1 MLLTSR
7 SPLTRWV
14 SALAG
19 ASVVAVSA
27 LASMPSASAAV
38 PRFTNTVVWTA
49 PSVTTPYGTSVSSPA
64 GGGKFTLTPTTY
76 SAGTFTPNPALATPS
91 ASVSVQAYDAAG
103 NAVVLTGSTPTATCS
118 LYAATD
124 TLYKTPL
131 SGVVAGA
138 TRYVTRCTPSAT
150 VAGYTNTLINGTG
163 VVQGEVTLT
172 PTYSQPTSVNA
183 LTALGSYPTS
193 LGYQSVKKNG
203 IATAA
208 PTATCGIYAAAD
220 TTYAGTNF
228 MGKVSAIGSYN
239 AHCTFAAQAAPALW
253 ATYYNADVAIT
264 VTGVPTVGGITCSP
278 SSVTYDGLAKT
289 PCTATVTGTGLSTS
303 VPVTYANNIHAGTAT
318 ASFNYA
324 GSGTYA
330 PASGSTT
337 FTITP
342 NSTTTTVTCSP
353 VSMVA
358 TGQPLTPC
366 TAAVTSTDGLN
377 LTATPTYVNNVAA
390 GTATASYTYPG
401 DADHTS
407 STGSANFSIVAHYAL
422 TASSAN
428 ITYGDATPNITY
440 GSSPTINAGDW
451 LTLPTCGVYTDG
463 TYTTAVTGTAA
474 AGTYVTH
481 CSGGSI
487 STGVLD
493 LVDGSLVVAKAASST
508 VITCPTSA
516 TYTGSALTPCTAAV
530 TGAGGLNLTATPTY
544 VNNVAVG
551 TATASYT
558 YPGDA
563 DHTSSTG
570 SANFSIVAH
579 YALTASSANITY
591 GDATPNITYGSSPT
605 INAGDW
611 LTLPTCG
618 VYTDGTYTT
627 AVTGTAAAGTY
638 VTHCSGGS
646 ISTGVLD
653 LVDGSL
659 VVAKAASS
667 TVITCPTSATYT
679 GSALTPCTA
688 AVTGAGGLNTA
699 ATTTYANN
707 TDAGTATADATYAG
721 DANHNGSTA
730 TQVSFTVAKAS
741 QTLTYSGDYTRAP
754 AQAVRMTGQQLNVV
768 ARTPAACTGAITYS
782 LDRNPLTGAVGAYS
796 INATTTAA
804 NTTNWLAG
812 VYIVTTSAAADANC
826 NAATLNSVLTIAPNT
841 SRARGGGFYTD
852 GTSLVNVGFQVAAS
866 PSQAGSFVLNQTN
879 GWRLIGTTSTYT
891 SLTNPTRRQISG
903 TGNLSYWNGT
913 GWTSVGSAIAF
924 TAVLTQST
932 SSVATTIT
940 YTPTGSQPALPSSAT
955 FVVNS
960 APATA
965 ATTFSAGA

>member
-407 STGSANFSIVAHYAL
+407 STGSANFSIIAL
-422 TASSAN
+422 
-428 ITYGDATPNITY
+428 
-440 GSSPTINAGDW
+440 
-451 LTLPTCGVYTDG
+451 V
-463 TYTTAVTGTAA
+463 
-474 AGTYVTH
+474 
-481 CSGGSI
+481 
-487 STGVLD
+487 
-493 LVDGSLVVAKAASST
+493 
-508 VITCPTSA
+508 
-516 TYTGSALTPCTAAV
+516 
-530 TGAGGLNLTATPTY
+530 
-544 VNNVAVG
+544 
-551 TATASYT
+551 
-558 YPGDA
+558 
-563 DHTSSTG
+563 
-570 SANFSIVAH
+570 H

-707 TDAGTATADATYAG
+707 TDAGTATADATYAGDANHNGSTATQVSFTVAKAASSTAITCPTSATYTGSALTPCTAAVTGAGGLNTTATITYANNTNAGTATADASYAG

>member
-1 MLLTSR
+1 M
-7 SPLTRWV
+7 
-14 SALAG
+14 
-19 ASVVAVSA
+19 
-27 LASMPSASAAV
+27 
-38 PRFTNTVVWTA
+38 
-49 PSVTTPYGTSVSSPA
+49 SSPV

-76 SAGTFTPNPALATPS
+76 SAGTFTPNAALATSS

-103 NAVVLTGSTPTATCS
+103 NAVALTGSIPTATCS

-124 TLYKTPL
+124 TLYKTAL

-138 TRYVTRCTPSAT
+138 TRYVTRCTPRAT

-172 PTYSQPTSVNA
+172 PTYSLPTSVDA
-183 LTALGSYPTS
+183 LTALGSYPTT

-220 TTYAGTNF
+220 TTYAGKNF
-228 MGKVSAIGSYN
+228 MGAAASIGSYN
-239 AHCTFAAQAAPALW
+239 GHCTFAAQAAPALW

-303 VPVTYANNIHAGTAT
+303 VPVTYTNNIHAGTAT

-324 GSGTYA
+324 GTATYA

-337 FTITP
+337 FTIAP

-358 TGQPLTPC
+358 TGEPFTPC
-366 TAAVTSTDGLN
+366 TATVTSTDGLN
-377 LTATPTYVNNVAA
+377 VTGTPTYVNNVAV

-401 DADHTS
+401 DADHRS
-407 STGSANFSIVAHYAL
+407 STGSANFSIVALVHYAL

-428 ITYGDATPNITY
+428 ITYSDALPAITY
-440 GSSPTINAGDW
+440 SSSPTINAGDW

-463 TYTTAVTGTAA
+463 TYSTAVTGTAA

-493 LVDGSLVVAKAASST
+493 LFDGTLTVAKAATST
-508 VITCPTSA
+508 VITCPS
-516 TYTGSALTPCTAAV
+516 
-530 TGAGGLNLTATPTY
+530 
-544 VNNVAVG
+544 
-551 TATASYT
+551 
-558 YPGDA
+558 
-563 DHTSSTG
+563 
-570 SANFSIVAH
+570 
-579 YALTASSANITY
+579 
-591 GDATPNITYGSSPT
+591 
-605 INAGDW
+605 
-611 LTLPTCG
+611 
-618 VYTDGTYTT
+618 
-627 AVTGTAAAGTY
+627 
-638 VTHCSGGS
+638 
-646 ISTGVLD
+646 
-653 LVDGSL
+653 
-659 VVAKAASS
+659 
-667 TVITCPTSATYT
+667 SATYT

-688 AVTGAGGLNTA
+688 AVTGAGGLNTT
-699 ATTTYANN
+699 ATITYANN
-707 TDAGTATADATYAG
+707 TNAGTATADASYAGDANHNGSTATQATFTIAKAASSTVITCPSSATYTGSALTPCTAAVTGDGGLNTTATITYANNINAGSTATADASYAGDANHNGSTATQATFTIAKAASSTVITCPSSATYTGSALTPCTAAVTGDGGLNTTATITYANNTNAGTATANASYAG

-730 TQVSFTVAKAS
+730 TQVSFTVAKAT

-768 ARTPAACTGAITYS
+768 DRTPAACTGAITYA

-796 INATTTAA
+796 INATTNAA

-866 PSQAGSFVLNQTN
+866 PSQAGTFVLDQTN
-879 GWRLIGTTSTYT
+879 GWRLIGTTSTYST
-891 SLTNPTRRQISG
+891 LTNPTRRQISG
-903 TGNLSYWNGT
+903 TGSLSYWNGT

-924 TAVLTQST
+924 SVVLTQST
-932 SSVATTIT
+932 SSVATSIT
-940 YTPTGSQPALPSSAT
+940 YTPTAGQPALPSSAT

>member
-1 MLLTSR
+1 MLYSR
-7 SPLTRWV
+7 QPLARWV
-14 SALAG
+14 AAVAG

-38 PRFTNTVVWTA
+38 PRFSNTVVWTA
-49 PSVTTPYGTSVSSPA
+49 PAVTTTYGTSISSPA

-76 SAGTFTPNPALATPS
+76 AAGTFTPNPALAASS
-91 ASVSVQAYDAAG
+91 ASVGVQAYDAAG
-103 NAVVLTGSTPTATCS
+103 NAVALTGSVPTATCS
-118 LYAATD
+118 LYATTD
-124 TLYKTPL
+124 TTYKTPL

-150 VAGYTNTLINGTG
+150 VAGYSNTLINGTG
-163 VVQGEVTLT
+163 VVQGEVTIT
-172 PTYSQPTSVNA
+172 PTYSLPTSVNA

-208 PTATCGIYAAAD
+208 PTATCGIFAAAD
-220 TTYAGTNF
+220 TTYAGKNF
-228 MGKVSAIGSYN
+228 MGAAASIGSYN
-239 AHCTFAAQAAPALW
+239 GHCTFAAQAAPALW

-303 VPVTYANNIHAGTAT
+303 VPVTYTNNIHAGTAT

-358 TGQPLTPC
+358 TGQPFTPC
-366 TAAVTSTDGLN
+366 TATVTSTDGLN
-377 LTATPTYVNNVAA
+377 LT
-390 GTATASYTYPG
+390 G
-401 DADHTS
+401 
-407 STGSANFSIVAHYAL
+407 
-422 TASSAN
+422 
-428 ITYGDATPNITY
+428 
-440 GSSPTINAGDW
+440 
-451 LTLPTCGVYTDG
+451 
-463 TYTTAVTGTAA
+463 
-474 AGTYVTH
+474 
-481 CSGGSI
+481 
-487 STGVLD
+487 
-493 LVDGSLVVAKAASST
+493 
-508 VITCPTSA
+508 
-516 TYTGSALTPCTAAV
+516 
-530 TGAGGLNLTATPTY
+530 TPTY

-570 SANFSIVAH
+570 SANFSIVALVH

-591 GDATPNITYGSSPT
+591 GDALPAITYSSSPT

-618 VYTDGTYTT
+618 VYTDGTYST

-653 LVDGSL
+653 LFDGTL
-659 VVAKAASS
+659 TVAQAASS
-667 TVITCPTSATYT
+667 TVITCPSSVTYT

-688 AVTGAGGLNTA
+688 AVTGAGGLNTT
-699 ATTTYANN
+699 ATITYANN
-707 TDAGTATADATYAG
+707 TNAGSTATADASYAG

-730 TQVSFTVAKAS
+730 TQATFTIAKAASSTVITCPATIAYTSAALTPCTAAVTGDGGLNTTATITYANNTNAGTATADASFAGDANHNGSTATQVTFSIVKGS

-754 AQAVRMTGQQLNVV
+754 GQSVRMTGQQLNVV
-768 ARTPAACTGAITYS
+768 DRTPAACTGAITYA

-866 PSQAGSFVLNQTN
+866 PSQAGTFVLNQTN
-879 GWRLIGTTSTYT
+879 GWRLIGTTSTYST
-891 SLTNPTRRQISG
+891 LTNPTRRQISG

-913 GWTSVGSAIAF
+913 TWVSVGSTVAF
-924 TAVLTQST
+924 SVVLTQST

-940 YTPTGSQPALPSSAT
+940 YTPTAGQPALPSSAT

-960 APATA
+960 APATPA
-965 ATTFSAGA
+965 GTFSAGA